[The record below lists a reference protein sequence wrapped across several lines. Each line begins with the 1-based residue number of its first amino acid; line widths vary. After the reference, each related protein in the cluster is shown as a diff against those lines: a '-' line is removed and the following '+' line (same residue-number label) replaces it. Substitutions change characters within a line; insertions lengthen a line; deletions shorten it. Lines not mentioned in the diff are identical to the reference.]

1 MKSIYKFVVTETVK
15 KYVEVEAE
23 TQEEAEEIAAN
34 EDMDK
39 NYDSY
44 DREVTLLGA
53 TSLES
58 INGYPKYINGWNLE
72 YADNMTYWKKADNYF
87 RAVCLM
93 WLDTVEGDEGYN
105 PEHDSWVIIEAYGDT
120 IEEAFEALDIMPWS
134 ISDVMPR
141 KDVEYTMIEWF
152 KSQEG

>member
-53 TSLES
+53 TSLET

-72 YADNMTYWKKADNYF
+72 YPENMTYWQKCDNF
-87 RAVCLM
+87 FVAVSLY

-105 PEHDSWVIIEAYGDT
+105 PEGDSWVILKAYGDT
-120 IEEAFEALDIMPWS
+120 LEEALEGLDIMPFP

-141 KDVEYTMIEWF
+141 KDAEYTMIEWF

>member
-53 TSLES
+53 TSLETV
-58 INGYPKYINGWNLE
+58 NGFPKYINGWNLE
-72 YADNMTYWKKADNYF
+72 YAENMTYWKEGNNSF
-87 RAVCLM
+87 RAVCLYQ
-93 WLDTVEGDEGYN
+93 LDTIEGND
-105 PEHDSWVIIEAYGDT
+105 WVILEAYGDT
-120 IEEAFEALDIMPWS
+120 LEEALEALDVMPFP

-141 KDVEYTMIEWF
+141 NDAEYTMIEWF

>member
-23 TQEEAEEIAAN
+23 SQEEAEEIAAN

-39 NYDSY
+39 NFDSY

-53 TSLES
+53 TSLETV
-58 INGYPKYINGWNLE
+58 NGYPKHINGWNLE
-72 YADNMTYWKKADNYF
+72 YPENMTYWKKGKNSF
-87 RAVCLM
+87 RAVSLY
-93 WLDTVEGDEGYN
+93 WLDTVDGDEGYN
-105 PEHDSWVIIEAYGDT
+105 PEHDSWVILDAYGDT
-120 IEEAFEALDIMPWS
+120 LEETLEALDIMPFP

-141 KDVEYTMIEWF
+141 KDAEYTMIDWF